1 MVGKVA
7 PTRIGNGAT
16 PRATGTFVKGGCG
29 ALAQCC
35 SCKETEMGEK
45 ESGERVS
52 FHRLQNV
59 WRNVLS
65 KAMCL
70 AGSVFCS
77 LS

>member
-1 MVGKVA
+1 
-7 PTRIGNGAT
+7 
-16 PRATGTFVKGGCG
+16 
-29 ALAQCC
+29 
-35 SCKETEMGEK
+35 MGEK